1 MAAPKFTPLDPI
13 DRPRTYSSPE
23 HVPTPWR
30 NDRPAAITTSQPK
43 GQKLGHQGPD
53 QGYALKLAEGLRD
66 SIVLQPGESADDAIC
81 GSLAI
86 ALRRASKY
94 GRAPVIHD
102 LKVAFGIWGWML
114 LDPPSDLVAQRRKL
128 FAGLGNVT
136 HHYSETRQLV
146 DMIPESTMLMTPE
159 QVRTGMP
166 GSWRALTGA

>member
-1 MAAPKFTPLDPI
+1 MAAPKFTQVNPI
-13 DRPRTYSSPE
+13 DRPRSYSSPD
-23 HVPTPWR
+23 HVPSPWK
-30 NDRPAAITTSQPK
+30 NDQPAAITSRQPS
-43 GQKLGHQGPD
+43 GNRLGHQGPD

-66 SIVLQPGESADDAIC
+66 SVVLQLNESADDAIC

-114 LDPPSDLVAQRRKL
+114 LDPPSDLIAQRRKL

>member
-1 MAAPKFTPLDPI
+1 
-13 DRPRTYSSPE
+13 
-23 HVPTPWR
+23 
-30 NDRPAAITTSQPK
+30 
-43 GQKLGHQGPD
+43 
-53 QGYALKLAEGLRD
+53 LKLAEGLRD
-66 SIVLQPGESADDAIC
+66 SVVLQLNESADDAIC